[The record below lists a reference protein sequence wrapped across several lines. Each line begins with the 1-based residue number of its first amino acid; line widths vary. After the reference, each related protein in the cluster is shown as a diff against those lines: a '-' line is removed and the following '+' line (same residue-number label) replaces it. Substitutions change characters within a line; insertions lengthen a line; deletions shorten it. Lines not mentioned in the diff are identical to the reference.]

1 MLLED
6 THVHC
11 IRCGA
16 DVTIAENVSMY
27 PIEVMQTLEE
37 ENKRKKASGK
47 IVAMIIGLVIVLVG
61 LIIFFVS
68 GAGASLKMPEKTEE
82 PKEEAAVE
90 TKKADAEP
98 KEEEKPVEEENK
110 EPEKKPSNRAV
121 KDEKGMYFD
130 YVSETDDGGNVIF
143 TAIVPEDL
151 TEREFY
157 KDYEGY
163 CDRYPFTVNFTASTK
178 ENDVR
183 FTYLSPRRLWYKE
196 SETGKSRVDERDIT
210 HYRSYCK
217 YEDAKS
223 YLEPLLNQSYPG
235 AKLELK
241 NEYDLSDTVTAKL
254 EELAK
259 AKNKELFGD
268 IGDYGYIGEGTT
280 YANMDYEF
288 SAKVYEY
295 EITLKDKNMLFCKY
309 YVPSMAHKLTYA
321 GASSND
327 RGNLTEWYNFEIVC
341 FETGNED
348 GFEDYG
354 ELFDVFIANALPT
367 DLFMFINESYS
378 KEIVKGVLDYE
389 KYRAEYNKDVE
400 EGAELPTDKAPEG
413 IPALDETLLKKY
425 GSEFKSNAKLDDFD
439 EKVLGILRAT
449 GSKCFKNGDAVVY
462 TLGDEK
468 VAFFDKAANKVFV
481 SSEKDEYPGDSFD
494 ELTED
499 SSGQTSDQAAEQTTE
514 QTTGE

>member
-37 ENKRKKASGK
+37 ENNRKKASGK

-61 LIIFFVS
+61 LIIFFLY
-68 GAGASLKMPEKTEE
+68 GAGGLKVPKNTDKT
-82 PKEEAAVE
+82 KEEAAVE
-90 TKKADAEP
+90 NTESPAEEAESEAQPSEAETEEETAEP
-98 KEEEKPVEEENK
+98 TP
-110 EPEKKPSNRAV
+110 KPSNRAV

-130 YVSETDDGGNVIF
+130 YVSETDDAGNVIF

-163 CDRYPFTVNFTASTK
+163 CDCYPFTVNFTASTK
-178 ENDVR
+178 ENDIR
-183 FTYLSPRRLWYKE
+183 FTYLSPRKLWYKV
-196 SETGKSRVDERDIT
+196 SQTGKSRIDERDIT

-223 YLEPLLNQSYPG
+223 YLEPLLQQSYTG

-241 NEYDLSDTVTAKL
+241 NEYDMSDDVNAKL
-254 EELAK
+254 EDLAK
-259 AKNKELFGD
+259 ARNKELFGD
-268 IGDYGYIGEGTT
+268 IGDLAYIGEGTT

-309 YVPSMAHKLTYA
+309 YVPSMAHHLTYA
-321 GASSND
+321 GASSDD
-327 RGNLTEWYNFEIVC
+327 RGDITEWYNFEIVC

-354 ELFDVFIANALPT
+354 ELFNVFIANALPT
-367 DLFMFINESYS
+367 DLFMFINESYD
-378 KEIVKGVLDYE
+378 KEIIKGVAEQEAYMS
-389 KYRAEYNKDVE
+389 EYNKESIEGE
-400 EGAELPTDKAPEG
+400 EITAKAPDS
-413 IPALDETLLKKY
+413 IPPLDETLLKKY
-425 GSEFKSNAKLDDFD
+425 GSDFKPDTKLNDFD
-439 EKVLGILRAT
+439 TKVMDILRAT
-449 GSKCFKNGDAVVY
+449 GSKCFRGADATVY

-468 VAFFDKAANKVFV
+468 VAFFDKAKNKVFV
-481 SSEKDEYPGDSFD
+481 SSDANEYPGDSFE
-494 ELTED
+494 ELK
-499 SSGQTSDQAAEQTTE
+499 AE
-514 QTTGE
+514 